1 MIHDMAMYVVETIEQ
16 ARTLGDHEIF
26 DFIIDDTECV
36 HCGMVVGPIS
46 DKFFPCVIVVASR
59 PDDSWPL
66 CFECAAPLLFP
77 REWIIELDI

>member
-1 MIHDMAMYVVETIEQ
+1 MYVIEDVQDAAKAEAADVYTFVIDETDCI
-16 ARTLGDHEIF
+16 
-26 DFIIDDTECV
+26 

-66 CFECAAPLLFP
+66 CFECAAPLLYP